1 MYRTICKRSSERV
14 RITTILLT
22 FIFSKT
28 IEKWNCNK
36 SKEGWKI
43 NMSFTKNEKSMLK
56 TYLLFAF
63 LIAWSTE
70 LILILLYH
78 TPLATSGFL
87 NVLYYIGLGFGC
99 GMAPAYAAFIVERK
113 YHGTT
118 PRMFLKKIL
127 KTVSMKQCIAVLALF
142 GIIQFFAC
150 ALQERYIGNP
160 WYLFILFMP
169 LMIYGGGLEEVGW
182 QGILQPLLQKQF
194 PFLAA
199 VLIEGIIWS
208 VWHLPLWFIPA
219 SSQSTYSFAAFTL
232 FCITLGATL
241 AAAHRITG
249 SIWVS
254 VLLHAWSNTVLG
266 GMYSLTSLC
275 SFPNLKTL
283 TISTMQILVVMA
295 LACLMKIK
303 PITASRFNDH
313 TSE

>member
-1 MYRTICKRSSERV
+1 
-14 RITTILLT
+14 
-22 FIFSKT
+22 
-28 IEKWNCNK
+28 
-36 SKEGWKI
+36 
-43 NMSFTKNEKSMLK
+43 MLK

-63 LIAWSTE
+63 LIAWVTE
-70 LILILLYH
+70 LILIQLYH
-78 TPLATSGFL
+78 TPLATSSFL

-118 PRMFLKKIL
+118 PRMFLKEIL
-127 KTVSMKQCIAVLALF
+127 KTVSMKKCIAVLVLF
-142 GIIQFFAC
+142 GLIQFSAC
-150 ALQERYIGNP
+150 ALQENYVGNP

-194 PFLAA
+194 PFLIS
-199 VLIEGIIWS
+199 VLIEGVIWS
-208 VWHLPLWFIPA
+208 IWHLPLWFIPA
-219 SSQSTYSFAAFTL
+219 SSQSMYSFAAFTL

-241 AAAHRITG
+241 AAAHKITG

-275 SFPNLKTL
+275 SFPNMKTL
-283 TISTMQILVVMA
+283 AISLIQIFAVMA
-295 LACLMKIK
+295 LAYLMKMK
-303 PITASRFNDH
+303 PVTGPHFNDH
-313 TSE
+313 ISE